1 MEMFSFRI
9 RLADADQIVDD
20 MTHEKLL
27 EMSDAIFEA
36 GCDDST
42 PGVSCGVVF
51 VDFDREAKTLREA
64 IESAVADV
72 EKSGYHVA
80 RVEPEDREVFDE
92 INAELTSR
100 QAG

>member
-1 MEMFSFRI
+1 METFSFRI
-9 RLADADQIVDD
+9 RLADTDQIVDD
-20 MTHEKLL
+20 MTQEKLL

-51 VDFDREAKTLREA
+51 IDFDREAKTLREA

-72 EKSGYHVA
+72 EKAGYHVA
-80 RVEPEDREVFDE
+80 QVEPEEREVFDE

>member
-1 MEMFSFRI
+1 MGTFSFRI
-9 RLADADQIVDD
+9 RLADTDQIVDD
-20 MTHEKLL
+20 MTQEKLL

-64 IESAVADV
+64 IESAHDRRIVVLYVVNAN
-72 EKSGYHVA
+72 SA
-80 RVEPEDREVFDE
+80 RFVTIR
-92 INAELTSR
+92 L
-100 QAG
+100 QAN